1 MHIQQISVFVEN
13 KPGRLAEITETLSSA
28 AVDIRA
34 ISVADTSDFGILRVI
49 VNQPE
54 KAAEVL
60 RAAGFTVSI
69 TSVIAVGISDC
80 IGELSKAL
88 RLLAEHQIAVEYMYA
103 FVSKEHGKASII
115 LRVNDDDRAVNV
127 LTEQGVSILSANEV
141 YCME

>member
-13 KPGRLAEITETLSSA
+13 KPGRMAEITETISAA

-34 ISVADTSDFGILRVI
+34 MSIADTSDFGILRVI

-69 TSVIAVGISDC
+69 TSVIAIGIDDAVGEFSR
-80 IGELSKAL
+80 AL
-88 RLLAEHQIAVEYMYA
+88 RLLADNRITVEYMYA

-115 LRVNDDDRAVNV
+115 LRVDDDDHAAQV
-127 LTEQGVSILSANEV
+127 LAQHGISILSDKEV
-141 YCME
+141 YNM

>member
-13 KPGRLAEITETLSSA
+13 KPGRMA
-28 AVDIRA
+28 
-34 ISVADTSDFGILRVI
+34 VI

-69 TSVIAVGISDC
+69 TSVIAIGIDDAVGEFSR
-80 IGELSKAL
+80 AM
-88 RLLAEHQIAVEYMYA
+88 RLLADNRITVEYMYA

-115 LRVNDDDRAVNV
+115 LRVDDDDHAAQV
-127 LTEQGVSILSANEV
+127 LAQHGISILSDKEV
-141 YCME
+141 YNM

>member
-13 KPGRLAEITETLSSA
+13 KPGRMAEITETISAA

-34 ISVADTSDFGILRVI
+34 ISIADTSDFGILRVI

-69 TSVIAVGISDC
+69 TSVIAIGI
-80 IGELSKAL
+80 
-88 RLLAEHQIAVEYMYA
+88 R
-103 FVSKEHGKASII
+103 
-115 LRVNDDDRAVNV
+115 
-127 LTEQGVSILSANEV
+127 
-141 YCME
+141 

>member
-13 KPGRLAEITETLSSA
+13 KPGRMAEITETISAA

-34 ISVADTSDFGILRVI
+34 ISIADTSDFGIL
-49 VNQPE
+49 QPE

-69 TSVIAVGISDC
+69 TSVIAIGIDDAVGEFSR
-80 IGELSKAL
+80 AM
-88 RLLAEHQIAVEYMYA
+88 RLLADNRITVEYMYA

-115 LRVNDDDRAVNV
+115 LRVDDDDHAAQV
-127 LTEQGVSILSANEV
+127 LAQHGISILSDKEV
-141 YCME
+141 YNM